1 MSSGHCPLLLS
12 HLNDWIRIAL
22 YISKK
27 KNYLYISYVYC
38 FLIFVEFPTLQM
50 YTELHQPPKGYF
62 KPHGQNIL
70 QGYFKPDISDRFCW
84 ALYLYSFLSVP
95 ISIFHSNQQK
105 NIINDHFHAQ
115 GYYKDIVEFYFE
127 ERNQCKNFWKKC
139 VEHHG
144 FFRSNITHNVQ

>member
-1 MSSGHCPLLLS
+1 MSSGHCPQLLS

-27 KNYLYISYVYC
+27 NFFYISYVYC

-95 ISIFHSNQQK
+95 PSIFHSNQQK
-105 NIINDHFHAQ
+105 NITNDHFHTGLLQ
-115 GYYKDIVEFYFE
+115 GHRRVLLRVEKPVEKLLE
-127 ERNQCKNFWKKC
+127 EMCRTPRLLQGQY
-139 VEHHG
+139 H
-144 FFRSNITHNVQ
+144 T